1 MKVVSNKDPQAKEL
15 LSTVSVTIAAQAEVM
30 GLPFWIVAEDSDPV
44 GVIAMGREPIAL
56 LAPAGTPM
64 AVIDLVDAKRPIA
77 SLKDFASEALRLTAE
92 NHAEYAVVTLDSGE
106 AKAINCFVRVGFRE
120 LSDSYGMVLQLD
132 REIDCPKSL
141 DFKKAG
147 RKEMLKWTELASEF
161 LTGSPDEV
169 LALMVENMSAL
180 PKSFL
185 DMIYS
190 MCEFY
195 FVKKGQQTVGILEI
209 NVGDGK
215 IVNIGVDP
223 SLRGKRYGRQAVL
236 FGLKLLKKAGCQQA
250 TLRVHVENKAAIRL
264 YRSLGFTV
272 KERQKTLMWRAHAFL

>member
-15 LSTVSVTIAAQAEVM
+15 LSTVSETIAAQAEAM
-30 GLPFWIVAEDSDPV
+30 GFPFWIVAEDSDPV
-44 GVIAMGREPIAL
+44 GVIAMGREPLAL

-64 AVIDLVDAKRPIA
+64 AVIDLVDVKRPIA

-106 AKAINCFVRVGFRE
+106 AEAIDCFVRVGFRE

-147 RKEMLKWTELASEF
+147 REEMLKWTELASEF

-190 MCEFY
+190 MCEFH
-195 FVKKGQQTVGILEI
+195 FVNKGQQTVGILEI

-223 SLRGKRYGRQAVL
+223 SLRGKGYGRQAML
-236 FGLKLLKKAGCQQA
+236 FGLKLLKRAGCRQA
-250 TLRVHVENKAAIRL
+250 TLRVHVENKAAVRL

-272 KERQKTLMWRAHAFL
+272 NERQKTLMWRAQ